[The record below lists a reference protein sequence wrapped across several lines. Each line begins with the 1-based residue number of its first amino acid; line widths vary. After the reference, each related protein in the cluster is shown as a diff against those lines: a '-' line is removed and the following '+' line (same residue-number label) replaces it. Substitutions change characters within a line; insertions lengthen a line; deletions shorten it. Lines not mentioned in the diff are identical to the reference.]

1 MELFIRSV
9 QILRCIN
16 HLSGDPNCLETLQRT
31 DAIKHLIPILELRD
45 GPLVYQIHS
54 EVCSSFC
61 YPSMLLGEENPTNYM
76 HFLLLGEAFESIFLK
91 LSYGP
96 CSIVAGFS
104 LGLRRVLCH
113 VEIGIMPN

>member
-1 MELFIRSV
+1 MELLVLIV

-54 EVCSSFC
+54 EVRTSLF
-61 YPSMLLGEENPTNYM
+61 YPSMLTSRD
-76 HFLLLGEAFESIFLK
+76 A
-91 LSYGP
+91 SYICFG
-96 CSIVAGFS
+96 S
-104 LGLRRVLCH
+104 LRRPKNL
-113 VEIGIMPN
+113 IR

>member
-1 MELFIRSV
+1 MELFILFV

-54 EVCSSFC
+54 EVRISFC
-61 YPSMLLGEENPTNYM
+61 CPNMLLGEENPTNYM
-76 HFLLLGEAFESIFLK
+76 HFLLSSEAFESILLK
-91 LSYGP
+91 MSYGP
-96 CSIVAGFS
+96 CSIVAGLS
-104 LGLRRVLCH
+104 LGLRRVLWH
-113 VEIGIMPN
+113 VGIGIMPK

>member
-1 MELFIRSV
+1 VTQFLCVCVCLVTELFVLFV

-54 EVCSSFC
+54 EVCSVFVKDLQ
-61 YPSMLLGEENPTNYM
+61 PSMIAKERNPT
-76 HFLLLGEAFESIFLK
+76 K
-91 LSYGP
+91 
-96 CSIVAGFS
+96 
-104 LGLRRVLCH
+104 
-113 VEIGIMPN
+113 